1 MKHRQ
6 RIVRY
11 AAAFG
16 ATLLIIVAFGCA
28 SAPPPAAPSCSDFT
42 GTWNTTQGP
51 LTIEQNGCAA
61 DGYFPSPTR
70 FSSFRGVVTG
80 NRLEFSWEG
89 PTGSG
94 MGAIYINETLDAFT
108 GTFGAGTSLDDA
120 TWEGVRGVWPEGSP
134 R

>member
-1 MKHRQ
+1 MKHTQ
-6 RIVRY
+6 RIMRY
-11 AAAFG
+11 AVVFG
-16 ATLLIIVAFGCA
+16 TALLLMIAFGCA
-28 SAPPPAAPSCSDFT
+28 SAPPPAAPTCSDFN

-70 FSSFRGVVTG
+70 FSSFRGVVIG
-80 NRLEFSWEG
+80 NSLEFSWEG

-94 MGAIYINETLDAFT
+94 MGVIYINETLDAFT
-108 GTFGAGTSLDDA
+108 GTFGAGTRIDDA
-120 TWEGVRGVWPEGSP
+120 AWEGVKGVWPEGSP